1 MTASSSGRV
10 YGGVSGEV
18 RVAGRRRKLVEAG
31 LNLFGGDN
39 PSTVRIKDICSEAG
53 LTERYFYESF
63 SDMDALFDAV
73 VEQIMQE
80 IESHVATALEAAPED
95 NLTRGRVAQ
104 RQAIDSLL
112 SDPRKIRVLY
122 VESPG
127 RGGAASHPHDLNVRG
142 AGNFLAWA
150 RSDGRFDGS
159 SVEDRMK
166 ALAAAGAGSELLV
179 SWVEGLIK
187 IDADELANY
196 LIELREHI
204 LLHETSIGTLKRK
217 RRTKRRRT

>member
-1 MTASSSGRV
+1 MTASGSGRV
-10 YGGVSGEV
+10 YGGVSGEA
-18 RVAGRRRKLVEAG
+18 RVAGRRQKLVEAG

-39 PSTVRIKDICSEAG
+39 PSTIRIKDICAEAG

-63 SDMDALFDAV
+63 GDMDALFDAV

-80 IESHVATALEAAPED
+80 IESDVASALEAAPD
-95 NLTRGRVAQ
+95 DSLTRVRVAQ

-127 RGGAASHPHDLNVRG
+127 RGSGPASHPHHLNVRG
-142 AGNFLAWA
+142 AGNFLSWSG
-150 RSDGRFDGS
+150 SDGRLDGGS
-159 SVEDRMK
+159 LEDRMK

-179 SWVEGLIK
+179 SWVEGLIE
-187 IDADELANY
+187 IDAEELADY
-196 LIELREHI
+196 LIDLREHI
-204 LLHETSIGTLKRK
+204 LLHGTSIGTLKRQA
-217 RRTKRRRT
+217 